1 MAWICPNCGRRF
13 GRTGQSHECSPA
25 LGLDEYFATADE
37 RERPIFD
44 RVHAHLTS
52 LGEVHVEPVAVGIFI
67 KRDRSFVEL
76 RPMTRWV
83 ALSWPLAR
91 RLGSARIARKPVRS
105 GAHWYHVVNL
115 RDRTEIDH
123 ELLDWLTEGWHSVP
137 A

>member
-1 MAWICPNCGRRF
+1 MPWICPSCGRQF
-13 GRTGQSHECSPA
+13 GRIGQSHECAPA
-25 LGLDEYFATADE
+25 LSLDEYFATADE

-44 RVHAHLTS
+44 MVHAHLTS

-67 KRDRSFVEL
+67 KRDGGFVEL

-83 ALSWPLAR
+83 ALSWPMAR
-91 RLGSARIARKPVRS
+91 RLDSARIARKPVRS
-105 GAHWYHVVNL
+105 GARWYHWVNL
-115 RDRTEIDH
+115 RDRTEVDS